1 MKTRYKC
8 KELKERKNMEYT
20 NPNEVWMQAKDSL
33 YKGMSEKE
41 RERVGCMQGMLF
53 VGMLLAFALCL
64 FLSSCKSVEYVPQQ
78 HTEHHWHT
86 DSIYT
91 TDSVIKE
98 KETVVMML
106 DSAEMAKYGIQLKS
120 AERAWLV
127 KTAELEKQIARMS
140 KMKADKDT
148 VRDTITVIQQVS
160 HADTGMTW
168 WKKVRMTLGDIAM
181 MVLALLL
188 LIWVTKRYLPL

>member
-1 MKTRYKC
+1 
-8 KELKERKNMEYT
+8 MEYT
-20 NPNEVWMQAKDSL
+20 NPNEVWRQANDGL

-64 FLSSCKSVEYVPQQ
+64 FLSSCKTTEYVAVPQQ

-86 DSIYT
+86 DSIHT

-106 DSAEMAKYGIQLKS
+106 DSAEMAKYGVKLKA

-127 KTAELEKQIARMS
+127 KSWELERQIEALQRLTAER
-140 KMKADKDT
+140 DT
-148 VRDTITVIQQVS
+148 VHDSIPVPYPVEMRLTKWQQ
-160 HADTGMTW
+160 A
-168 WKKVRMTLGDIAM
+168 KVDWGGW
-181 MVLALLL
+181 ALLV
-188 LIWVTKRYLPL
+188 LIVLVVIAIYYPRRSVGSK

>member
-1 MKTRYKC
+1 
-8 KELKERKNMEYT
+8 MEYT
-20 NPNEVWMQAKDSL
+20 NPNEVWMHAKDSM

-53 VGMLLAFALCL
+53 VGMLLTFALCL
-64 FLSSCKSVEYVPQQ
+64 FLSSCKTTEYVAVPQQ

-86 DSIYT
+86 DSVHT
-91 TDSVIKE
+91 ADSVIKE

-106 DSAEMAKYGIQLKS
+106 DSAEMAKYGVKLKA

-140 KMKADKDT
+140 KMKTDKDT
-148 VRDTITVIQQVS
+148 VRDTITVIKQGKP
-160 HADTGMTW
+160 ADNGMTW
-168 WKKVRMTLGDIAM
+168 WKKVRMTLGDIAL
-181 MVLALLL
+181 MVLGLLV
-188 LIWVTKRYLPL
+188 LIWITKRYLPL